1 MCGNSRALYSIILM
15 FCGRICLSLFR
26 IPIICEHLLV
36 ILSECFF
43 QFKFES
49 RVNPRN
55 LNCSTF
61 SIFVLFI
68 LGTGGLIALCLC
80 CV

>member
-1 MCGNSRALYSIILM
+1 MCGNIIAFYGMILM
-15 FCGRICLSLFR
+15 LCGRICLSLYR
-26 IPIICEHLLV
+26 IPSIYEHVLV

-49 RVNPRN
+49 NVNPRH

-68 LGTGGLIALCLC
+68 LGTCGLIALCFC
-80 CV
+80 